1 MRRLQRVWWIWAH
14 LRWRTCWFTFSAAK
28 SLEFKKVV
36 NIFIH
41 CQHYTHPLGLR
52 ICIFSCIFAPVRST
66 GNVVSSAVNI
76 QDMSKSSSTKTEVK
90 VASKQGGDIK
100 LVRKCLGL
108 GQLCLNMMAVVK
120 DQTLFLCP
128 LGCVSSFAGYW
139 KYWIGGK
146 WTRGKQTL
154 TSYPSLSF
162 FSIGVINL
170 MVFQR
175 YRLPSIESFQGSLG
189 AMLVHDSRHGQWLR
203 RRRLD
208 GALNRVPVGFYQNVW
223 KILQKVSG
231 MLDSEC

>member
-1 MRRLQRVWWIWAH
+1 M
-14 LRWRTCWFTFSAAK
+14 
-28 SLEFKKVV
+28 
-36 NIFIH
+36 
-41 CQHYTHPLGLR
+41 
-52 ICIFSCIFAPVRST
+52 SCIFASVRST
-66 GNVVSSAVNI
+66 GNVVSPAVHI
-76 QDMSKSSSTKTEVK
+76 QDKSTSSSTKTEVK

-100 LVRKCLGL
+100 LVRKFLGF

-120 DQTLFLCP
+120 DHQTLFLCP

-146 WTRGKQTL
+146 WTRGKPTL
-154 TSYPSLSF
+154 TFFPSLSF
-162 FSIGVINL
+162 FSVGVINL
-170 MVFQR
+170 IVFQR

-189 AMLVHDSRHGQWLR
+189 ATLVRDSRHGQWLR

-231 MLDSEC
+231 MLYSECWSWVIRRGYASKWLSFLVI